1 MAVGSFVTMIAKIV
15 VCALLAV
22 ATADKSM
29 WSDFKMTYNRN
40 YADEGSAYSCFV
52 ENLKVIEEMNQAD
65 SAQHGVNQFSDM
77 CASEFKNYHN
87 LQVNE
92 TREKV
97 YAAAPR
103 VSISG
108 AVDWRSQGAV
118 TPVKNQGQ
126 CGSCW
131 SFSTTGNLE
140 GQHFKATGQLVSL
153 SEQHLVSCSKQ
164 NSACQGGL
172 MDYAFDFVSQAG
184 GIALESAYPYVS
196 GSGYV
201 PQCNAAKAQATVH
214 FSGGHVDIARNENQ
228 MMAWVQANGP
238 LSIAVD
244 ATSGWQTYNG
254 GVKTS
259 CGLQQL
265 DHGVLIVGF
274 GTDGVDYWIVKNS
287 WGASWGESGYV
298 RLQRGV
304 NCNGL
309 SNSASTVASAN
320 FLANL

>member
-1 MAVGSFVTMIAKIV
+1 MISKIL
-15 VCALLAV
+15 VCALFAV
-22 ATADKSM
+22 ASADVGM

-40 YADEGSAYSCFV
+40 YANEKKAYGCFV
-52 ENLKVIEEMNQAD
+52 ETLKEIEKMNLMDGAH
-65 SAQHGVNQFSDM
+65 HGVNQFADQ
-77 CASEFKNYHN
+77 CADEFKSYHS
-87 LQVNE
+87 LQVSDAAKKAVGAP
-92 TREKV
+92 KV
-97 YAAAPR
+97 R
-103 VSISG
+103 LSG
-108 AVDWRSQGAV
+108 AVDWRTKGAV

-131 SFSTTGNLE
+131 AFSTIGNLE
-140 GQHFKATGQLVSL
+140 GQHFKTTGKLESF
-153 SEQHLVSCSKQ
+153 SEQMLVSCSKQ

-172 MDYAFDFVSQAG
+172 MDYAFDYVSTVG
-184 GIALESAYPYVS
+184 GIALEANYGYVS

-201 PQCNAAKAQATVH
+201 PACNQAKAVASGK
-214 FSGGHVDIARNENQ
+214 FSGGHVDIARDENQ

-244 ATSGWQTYNG
+244 ANSGWQTYNG
-254 GVKTS
+254 GVKTA
-259 CGLQQL
+259 CGTTQL

-287 WGASWGESGYV
+287 WGASWGESGYI

-309 SNSASTVASAN
+309 SNSASTVATAN
-320 FLANL
+320 VLANLTF